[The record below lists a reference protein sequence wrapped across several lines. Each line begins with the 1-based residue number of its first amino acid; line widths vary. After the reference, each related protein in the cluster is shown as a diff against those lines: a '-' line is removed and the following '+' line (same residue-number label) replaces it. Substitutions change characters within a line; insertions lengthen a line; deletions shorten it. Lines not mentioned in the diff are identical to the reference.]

1 MEDANHPAAA
11 RWGFDGVWT
20 EQRERI
26 GVTADDE
33 RIDGQIELRFGW
45 ASRRCGCLFRA
56 LFRQVCVSP
65 TRREAGLVLNP
76 EPRMTGHVGFDSR
89 VLRGVFQEVS
99 RVGRVSVSGL
109 PNSNH
114 SRKEARGFVR
124 RRLPDWFRLKTP
136 LIVLR
141 ARAKRRERSTNGRS
155 NRCDPRQ
162 SCTANSAA
170 WAAADPEG
178 LTAPGELISLS
189 RDRAR
194 PPLEYP
200 AHTDHSSAG
209 GLQILERH

>member
-1 MEDANHPAAA
+1 MEDANQSGAA
-11 RWGFDGVWT
+11 RWGFGGVWT

-99 RVGRVSVSGL
+99 RVGRMMVLMLTCCQFCGVGRFCGSRVSK
-109 PNSNH
+109 
-114 SRKEARGFVR
+114 SR
-124 RRLPDWFRLKTP
+124 LNTPD
-136 LIVLR
+136 
-141 ARAKRRERSTNGRS
+141 
-155 NRCDPRQ
+155 
-162 SCTANSAA
+162 
-170 WAAADPEG
+170 
-178 LTAPGELISLS
+178 
-189 RDRAR
+189 
-194 PPLEYP
+194 
-200 AHTDHSSAG
+200 
-209 GLQILERH
+209 

>member
-1 MEDANHPAAA
+1 
-11 RWGFDGVWT
+11 
-20 EQRERI
+20 
-26 GVTADDE
+26 
-33 RIDGQIELRFGW
+33 
-45 ASRRCGCLFRA
+45 
-56 LFRQVCVSP
+56 
-65 TRREAGLVLNP
+65 
-76 EPRMTGHVGFDSR
+76 MTGHVGFDSR

-136 LIVLR
+136 LIVQR
-141 ARAKRRERSTNGRS
+141 VRAKRRERSTNGRS

-178 LTAPGELISLS
+178 LPAQGELISLS

-209 GLQILERH
+209 GLQILERDVYGQSEECYWQRSDNEPGLHRFG

>member
-76 EPRMTGHVGFDSR
+76 EPRVTGHVGFDSR
-89 VLRGVFQEVS
+89 VLPGVFQEIS
-99 RVGRVSVSGL
+99 RAGPVSVSGVRI
-109 PNSNH
+109 H
-114 SRKEARGFVR
+114 TIGR
-124 RRLPDWFRLKTP
+124 RRR
-136 LIVLR
+136 
-141 ARAKRRERSTNGRS
+141 
-155 NRCDPRQ
+155 
-162 SCTANSAA
+162 
-170 WAAADPEG
+170 
-178 LTAPGELISLS
+178 
-189 RDRAR
+189 
-194 PPLEYP
+194 
-200 AHTDHSSAG
+200 G
-209 GLQILERH
+209 G

>member
-1 MEDANHPAAA
+1 
-11 RWGFDGVWT
+11 
-20 EQRERI
+20 
-26 GVTADDE
+26 
-33 RIDGQIELRFGW
+33 
-45 ASRRCGCLFRA
+45 
-56 LFRQVCVSP
+56 
-65 TRREAGLVLNP
+65 
-76 EPRMTGHVGFDSR
+76 MTGHVGFDSR

-124 RRLPDWFRLKTP
+124 RRLADWFRLKTP
-136 LIVLR
+136 LIVVR
-141 ARAKRRERSTNGRS
+141 VRAKRRERSTNGRS

-178 LTAPGELISLS
+178 LPAQGELISLS

-194 PPLEYP
+194 PPLEY
-200 AHTDHSSAG
+200 AAQTDHSSAG
-209 GLQILERH
+209 GLQILERHVYGQSEECYWQRSDNEPGFAPFWLILTIRSVDCTATPQLHWYRWHPES